1 MSSSPASGVNLDA
14 VRDHNTALV
23 LALVRR
29 SGELSRVEVAER
41 VGLTGQA
48 ISKIISRLLADGL
61 VREARRE
68 VHGRGKPRTMLRLVG
83 PARHALGAHIDRD
96 ELRLVL
102 VDLTGEIVDRRVRA
116 YDSTPLRPETAV
128 AMLAGMVAELVAERA
143 PAEVTGLGIGLPGP
157 LDHATGTVLG
167 ATHLPGWD
175 EVPLAELAAKSTGLP
190 VLVDKDTN
198 AAILA
203 ENWDRGDTLND
214 AALVYVGTGIGAGL
228 VLGGRVHRG
237 ARTNAGEFGHTT
249 LRVDGPLCACG
260 RRGCVEAL
268 CGPATVGVAR
278 SLDEAVVWT
287 PEAGAR
293 FTEICAAARAG
304 DADATREL
312 SSAARLLGVAA
323 ADLVALLDIDVVL
336 LGGRALRDCSEIYL
350 AEVARALHEQ
360 EGESVHVALADL
372 DPDQVAAGAARL
384 VLART
389 HYATQ

>member
-1 MSSSPASGVNLDA
+1 MAAGVNLDV
-14 VRDHNTALV
+14 VRDHNSALV
-23 LALVRR
+23 LSLVRR
-29 SGELSRVEVAER
+29 SGELSRVQVAEHT
-41 VGLTGQA
+41 GLTGQA
-48 ISKIISRLLADGL
+48 ISKIIARLLADGL
-61 VREARRE
+61 VREGRRE

-83 PARHALGAHIDRD
+83 SARHALGAHIDRD

-102 VDLTGEIVDRRVRA
+102 VDLTGEVVASRA
-116 YDSTPLRPETAV
+116 RTYERTPLEPETAV
-128 AMLAGMVAELVAERA
+128 GMLADMVAEMVAEQA
-143 PAEVTGLGIGLPGP
+143 PAEITGLGIGLPGP
-157 LDHATGTVLG
+157 LDHTTGTVLG

-175 EVPLAELAAKSTGLP
+175 KVPLAELAAERTGLP

-198 AAILA
+198 TAILA

-228 VLGGRVHRG
+228 VLGGRIHRG

-249 LRVDGPLCACG
+249 LSVDGPLCACG

-268 CGPATVGVAR
+268 CGPATIGGGAR
-278 SLDEAVVWT
+278 SADEAVVWT

-293 FTEICAAARAG
+293 FTAVCAAARDG
-304 DADATREL
+304 DPDARREL
-312 SSAARLLGVAA
+312 ATAARTLGVAA

-350 AEVARALHEQ
+350 DEVSRALHEQ
-360 EGESVHVALADL
+360 EGESVVVSLAGL
-372 DPDQVAAGAARL
+372 DPDQVATGAARL